1 MKRSVL
7 IAGALCGMVSASSVF
22 AAGPPAWAL
31 NFNTQINAVNPATN
45 NEFPFLP
52 SAVQSDSLAA
62 NPIGILYVA
71 DAGGTIYS
79 VQGATP
85 LGNVGMGQIADLHY
99 DGGGLWGFSN
109 ANDTLFF
116 FDLTTW
122 TVTFS
127 QAITSGLGANTVT
140 GVTRNSTGDIYLSG
154 YTAYN
159 NDSLFMLSGATA
171 NLVGTMTHGD
181 AFSYISDIEFDA
193 ADNLIAM
200 TWYHRDFYMV
210 DPTDASTALISAGPH
225 RDVTGLALDT
235 ATIVTPPTEPVPEV
249 GTLVGAAVLAGLVG
263 RRFFKRS

>member
-7 IAGALCGMVSASSVF
+7 VAGALCGLVSVSSVF

-31 NFNTQINAVNPATN
+31 NYNMQINQVNPANN
-45 NEFPFLP
+45 NEFPFIP
-52 SAVQSDSLAA
+52 SPVQSDSLAA
-62 NPIGILYVA
+62 NPGGILYVA
-71 DAGGTIYS
+71 DASGTIYT
-79 VQGATP
+79 VQGAMA

-127 QAITSGLGANTVT
+127 QAITSGLGANTIT
-140 GVTRNSTGDIYLSG
+140 GVTRNSTGDVYLSG

-171 NLVGTMTHGD
+171 NLIGTMTHGD

-193 ADNLIAM
+193 ADNLVAM
-200 TWYHRDFYMV
+200 TWYHRDFYLV
-210 DPTDASTALISAGPH
+210 DPTDASTTLLSNGPH
-225 RDVTGLALDT
+225 RDVTGLALDP
-235 ATIVTPPTEPVPEV
+235 ATILVTPPEPVPEV
-249 GTLVGAAVLAGLVG
+249 GTLAGAAALALLAG
-263 RRFFKRS
+263 RRFFKRG